1 MPTQKKIDEVT
12 ELKEKIS
19 KATIAIATN
28 PQGLGGAAMTD
39 LRSKLRE
46 KKIEY
51 RMVKNTLV
59 GIAADQAQKPSLK
72 DVVKATTVIAFGY
85 GEPVDAAKALDEYI
99 RATRANIVIN
109 GALMGT
115 QVLTAEQV
123 SSLASLPP
131 KSQLVAKLL
140 GQLQLPMARLV
151 GSLKSPIS
159 GLGIVLQARIKQME
173 SAKPAA

>member
-1 MPTQKKIDEVT
+1 MPTQKKIDEVA

-19 KATIAIATN
+19 KATIAVATS

-59 GIAADQAQKPSLK
+59 SIAADQAEKSSLK
-72 DVVKATTVIAFGY
+72 DIVKGTTVMAFGY
-85 GEPVDAAKALDEYI
+85 GEPVDTAKALDEYI
-99 RATRANIVIN
+99 RTTRANIVIH
-109 GALMGT
+109 GALMGNRL
-115 QVLTAEQV
+115 LTSQEV
-123 SSLASLPP
+123 STLAALPP
-131 KSQLVAKLL
+131 KPELIARLL
-140 GQLQLPMARLV
+140 GQLQAPIARLV
-151 GSLKSPIS
+151 GSLKSPIT
-159 GLGIVLQARIKQME
+159 GLGIVLQQRVKQME

>member
-1 MPTQKKIDEVT
+1 MPTQKKIDEVA

-46 KKIEY
+46 KKVEY

-59 GIAADQAQKPSLK
+59 SIAADQAQKPSLK
-72 DVVKATTVIAFGY
+72 EVVKATTVIAFGY

-99 RATRANIVIN
+99 RATRSNIVIH

-115 QVLTAEQV
+115 QLLSSQQV
-123 SSLASLPP
+123 SALASLPP
-131 KSQLVAKLL
+131 KPELVARLL
-140 GQLQLPMARLV
+140 GQFQAPIARLV

-159 GLGIVLQARIKQME
+159 GLGIVLQQRVKQME